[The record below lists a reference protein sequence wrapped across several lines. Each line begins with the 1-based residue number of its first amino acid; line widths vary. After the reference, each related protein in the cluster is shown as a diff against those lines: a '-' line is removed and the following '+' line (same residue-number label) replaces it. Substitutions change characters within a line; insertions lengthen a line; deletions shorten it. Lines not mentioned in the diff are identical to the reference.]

1 MLRWQAK
8 AAKARLTD
16 NTTGPDSIRPK
27 EEKWKKRLGGG
38 DFDEGVVVI
47 YLLLE
52 NSKGSG
58 TVETIYKEHKIGG
71 GSVMPLC
78 GIMLP
83 PSKNQRE
90 SANMML
96 FADTTA
102 ARTRITPLVLS
113 CLPFT
118 ILVLNNNEIKINP
131 SMNKLLSRLAYCS
144 NTMTI

>member
-1 MLRWQAK
+1 M
-8 AAKARLTD
+8 
-16 NTTGPDSIRPK
+16 
-27 EEKWKKRLGGG
+27 
-38 DFDEGVVVI
+38 VI

-131 SMNKLLSRLAYCS
+131 SMNKLLSRLAYLLLKYHDYLNHIYHIMIGYQPPVTHTFTLAHFVPS
-144 NTMTI
+144 STQSVE